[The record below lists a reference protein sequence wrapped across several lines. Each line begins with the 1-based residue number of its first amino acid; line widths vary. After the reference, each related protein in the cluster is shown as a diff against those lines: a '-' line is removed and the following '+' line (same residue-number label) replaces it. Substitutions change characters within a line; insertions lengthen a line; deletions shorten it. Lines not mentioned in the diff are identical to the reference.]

1 METYLHVAA
10 EHIFDR
16 GVEVEW
22 STMKGLQYGKEI
34 ALLNVYNAAFE
45 DDYEKKD
52 DSFIPIECFDDD
64 ETWNESGKIERTSND
79 DWEDGAGRQKSVEKK
94 NSCVIID
101 KAADFFVG
109 DLVQTAVEIT
119 HDAAN
124 LCGCSNQLTDLP
136 SVAKEDTKELSTE
149 ESNIFSNVY
158 PLNEDDNYHPIIDD
172 DLFMT
177 DILHAIAIEQKKA
190 GRRNKVKEEK
200 LSIVVAYIPREAKQ
214 KRRQ

>member
-10 EHIFDR
+10 ELLFDR

-22 STMKGLQYGKEI
+22 STVKGLQYGKEI

-45 DDYEKKD
+45 DDYEKMD
-52 DSFIPIECFDDD
+52 DSIIPITCFDDD
-64 ETWNESGKIERTSND
+64 ETWNESGEIGRTSND

-101 KAADFFVG
+101 EAADFFVG
-109 DLVQTAVEIT
+109 ELVQTAVEIT
-119 HDAAN
+119 SDAAN

-136 SVAKEDTKELSTE
+136 SVVKEDTKNESTE
-149 ESNIFSNVY
+149 ESNIFSNVH
-158 PLNEDDNYHPIIDD
+158 PVNEDDNYHPIIDD

-177 DILHAIAIEQKKA
+177 DILHAIAIEQEKVM
-190 GRRNKVKEEK
+190 RRNEVKEEK
-200 LSIVVAYIPREAKQ
+200 LSIVVTYIPRDAK
-214 KRRQ
+214 KRRQR

>member
-64 ETWNESGKIERTSND
+64 ETWNESGGIGRTSND
-79 DWEDGAGRQKSVEKK
+79 DWEDGTGRQKSVEKK

-109 DLVQTAVEIT
+109 ELVQTAVEIAS
-119 HDAAN
+119 DAAN
-124 LCGCSNQLTDLP
+124 LC
-136 SVAKEDTKELSTE
+136 
-149 ESNIFSNVY
+149 
-158 PLNEDDNYHPIIDD
+158 IISW
-172 DLFMT
+172 
-177 DILHAIAIEQKKA
+177 E
-190 GRRNKVKEEK
+190 
-200 LSIVVAYIPREAKQ
+200 
-214 KRRQ
+214 